1 MGNKEKRWYLGIGQ
15 EFVKAQC
22 KEYKTLE
29 GALKAA
35 AKNPDFIVWDENG
48 NAVGSLTDDVPEGAL
63 ETNPDGSVPAFDADG
78 KPEGTVVPET
88 TAKATEIATEG
99 KKEAEA
105 EKSTPEGEKAKNEAI
120 TDAQEGD
127 VVAAGA
133 SADGAENGNRAETGK
148 NTPEAGKD
156 ADGENASAQGD
167 DVIIPDGEMRVTVV
181 CDGSLN
187 LRRSA
192 EWGNDNIC
200 GRATRGQQYHVK
212 AIHTVEGKKMVE
224 TIDGLY
230 LSASS
235 AHVQFEQM

>member
-1 MGNKEKRWYLGIGQ
+1 MGNTEKRWYLGIGQ

-48 NAVGSLTDDVPEGAL
+48 NAV
-63 ETNPDGSVPAFDADG
+63 
-78 KPEGTVVPET
+78 
-88 TAKATEIATEG
+88 
-99 KKEAEA
+99 
-105 EKSTPEGEKAKNEAI
+105 
-120 TDAQEGD
+120 DAQT
-127 VVAAGA
+127 AAGTTTRGTE
-133 SADGAENGNRAETGK
+133 SAKGEEADE

-156 ADGENASAQGD
+156 ADGENTDEQESSEAASASGEGDEMVAGTSTDGTDSENEAEADENTPEEEKDADGENTSAQGG

>member
-1 MGNKEKRWYLGIGQ
+1 MAAGTEKRWYLGTGQ

-22 KEYKTLE
+22 REYKTIE
-29 GALKAA
+29 GAMKAA
-35 AKNPDFIVWDENG
+35 SKNPDFVVWDENG
-48 NAVGSLTDDVPEGAL
+48 N
-63 ETNPDGSVPAFDADG
+63 
-78 KPEGTVVPET
+78 TVD
-88 TAKATEIATEG
+88 
-99 KKEAEA
+99 KEA
-105 EKSTPEGEKAKNEAI
+105 
-120 TDAQEGD
+120 
-127 VVAAGA
+127 AAGT
-133 SADGAENGNRAETGK
+133 STDGTDGAESTEADKNTPETGK
-148 NTPEAGKD
+148 DTDGADTDVQESEAAADTSGEGDETAAGTSTEDTDGENGAEADENTPEAGKD
-156 ADGENASAQGD
+156 ADGANTSEQGG

-200 GRATRGQQYHVK
+200 GRATRGQQYHIK

-230 LSASS
+230 LSGSS

>member
-1 MGNKEKRWYLGIGQ
+1 M
-15 EFVKAQC
+15 
-22 KEYKTLE
+22 
-29 GALKAA
+29 
-35 AKNPDFIVWDENG
+35 WDENG
-48 NAVGSLTDDVPEGAL
+48 NAV
-63 ETNPDGSVPAFDADG
+63 DAQTAA
-78 KPEGTVVPET
+78 GTPTRGTES
-88 TAKATEIATEG
+88 AKG
-99 KKEAEA
+99 AEA
-105 EKSTPEGEKAKNEAI
+105 DE
-120 TDAQEGD
+120 
-127 VVAAGA
+127 
-133 SADGAENGNRAETGK
+133 

-156 ADGENASAQGD
+156 ADGENADEQENSEAAGASGEGDEMAAGTSTEGADGENEAETDENTPETGKDADEANTSAPGD

>member
-1 MGNKEKRWYLGIGQ
+1 MAAGTEKRWYLGTGQ

-22 KEYKTLE
+22 REYKTLE

-35 AKNPDFIVWDENG
+35 AKNPDFVVWDENG
-48 NAVGSLTDDVPEGAL
+48 NVVGSLTDDVPEGTENAQ
-63 ETNPDGSVPAFDADG
+63 TAA
-78 KPEGTVVPET
+78 GTPTDSTES
-88 TAKATEIATEG
+88 AKG
-99 KKEAEA
+99 AEA
-105 EKSTPEGEKAKNEAI
+105 DE
-120 TDAQEGD
+120 
-127 VVAAGA
+127 
-133 SADGAENGNRAETGK
+133 
-148 NTPEAGKD
+148 NTPEAEKD
-156 ADGENASAQGD
+156 ADGENTDEQESDAAAGASGEGDETAAGAYTDGADSENGAEADENTQEAGKDDDGADTSAQGG

-230 LSASS
+230 LSGNS

>member
-1 MGNKEKRWYLGIGQ
+1 MGNTEKRWYLGIGQ

-48 NAVGSLTDDVPEGAL
+48 NAVDAQTAAGTSTD
-63 ETNPDGSVPAFDADG
+63 
-78 KPEGTVVPET
+78 GTESAKS
-88 TAKATEIATEG
+88 AKADE
-99 KKEAEA
+99 
-105 EKSTPEGEKAKNEAI
+105 
-120 TDAQEGD
+120 
-127 VVAAGA
+127 
-133 SADGAENGNRAETGK
+133 

-156 ADGENASAQGD
+156 TDGANADAQGSDEEADTSGEGDETAAETSTKDADGENGTEADENTPKAEKDTDGANTSVQKD

-230 LSASS
+230 LSGNS
-235 AHVQFEQM
+235 AHVQFEQV